1 MSTVDGTVPTAAE
14 VDALKVDLAG
24 AKSWHLAAKAKW
36 IRAGYREDECR
47 DALQDAIFEA
57 REARYVADDAWD
69 DLDAASEAIKEATT

>member
-1 MSTVDGTVPTAAE
+1 MSTVDGTVPSAAE
-14 VDALKVDLAG
+14 VDALKVDLA
-24 AKSWHLAAKAKW
+24 AAQAAHVAAKAYW
-36 IRAGYREDECR
+36 LRAGYREDACR